1 MAGNETVVGN
11 GSGPAASRGI
21 FDGFVE
27 YRSPSAEDYRRLF
40 DRGMIVVDTN
50 VLLTLYRSNH
60 RTRDDLLT
68 VLEQLGERLW
78 VPHQVL
84 VEFWRNRENPS
95 VLGHHRARARDAHAA
110 LSKAGRSANDALDRW
125 LKQVHVGD
133 EDEINGTIAEH
144 RRQLDEVLQS
154 IQSLITGQA
163 DGDALAGASD
173 TNADPVLAHL
183 ERILAGR
190 VGLPLSPEQHEAAA
204 QEAKRRGEA
213 EEPPGYEDFK
223 NKSEDL
229 AIGDYLVW
237 EQILVEGAFR
247 ACEVL
252 LVTGD
257 SKEDWWKLRDGDVP
271 ARPRA
276 ELVQEMLGR
285 TGHRLFM
292 VQPSGLLE
300 QAQSVLDLKVESASV
315 RDLEQLQ
322 TTTPDAGDEWTSENL
337 EALVDLLL
345 GQAQVQA
352 YSLLEAAQNDGF
364 VSRATVY
371 EIGGYD
377 ETRMLRG
384 FTRPVKTAAR
394 RLEEQGLTVGDADR
408 LLFAVYDPEFDAVS
422 ASGFRIAPEVVPL
435 LRPIAAKI
443 LGEESG
449 NG

>member
-1 MAGNETVVGN
+1 MAGNGT
-11 GSGPAASRGI
+11 GPGGEAALEASRGI

-27 YRSPSAEDYRRLF
+27 YRTPSAEDYRRLF
-40 DRGMIVVDTN
+40 DEGLVVVDTN

-68 VLEQLGERLW
+68 VLERLGERLW

-95 VLGHHRARARDAHAA
+95 VLGHHRARAREVHAA

-133 EDEINGTIAEH
+133 EAEISATIAEH
-144 RRQLDEVLQS
+144 RGRLDGVLQS
-154 IQSLITGQA
+154 IQSLIAGQA

-173 TNADPVLAHL
+173 TNADPVLARL
-183 ERILAGR
+183 ERIFAGR
-190 VGLPLSPEQHEAAA
+190 VGPPLTQEQHEAAVR
-204 QEAKRRGEA
+204 EAKRRGEA

-223 NKSEDL
+223 NKPEDL
-229 AIGDYLVW
+229 ATGDYLVW
-237 EQILVEGAFR
+237 EQILVEGALR
-247 ACEVL
+247 SCEVL

-257 SKEDWWKLRDGDVP
+257 SKEDWWRLRDGDVP

-276 ELVQEMLGR
+276 ELVREMLER

-300 QAQSVLDLKVESASV
+300 RAQSVLDLKVESASV

-322 TTTPDAGDEWTSENL
+322 TTTSDAGTEWTSEAL

-352 YSLLEAAQNDGF
+352 HALLEAAQNDGF

-371 EIGGYD
+371 QIGGYD

-394 RLEEQGLTVGDADR
+394 RLEEQGMTVGDTDR
-408 LLFAVYDPEFDAVS
+408 LFLAVYDPEFDAVS
-422 ASGFRIAPEVVPL
+422 ASGFRIAPEAVPL

-443 LGEESG
+443 LDDES
-449 NG
+449 

>member
-1 MAGNETVVGN
+1 VG
-11 GSGPAASRGI
+11 RGI

-40 DRGMIVVDTN
+40 SVGMIVVDTN
-50 VLLTLYRSNH
+50 VLLTLYRSNQ

-68 VLEQLGERLW
+68 VLERLSDRIW
-78 VPHQVL
+78 VPHQVMA
-84 VEFWRNRENPS
+84 EFWRNRENPS
-95 VLGHHRARARDAHAA
+95 VLGHHSARAREAHAA

-133 EDEINGTIAEH
+133 DAEITETIAEH

-154 IQSLITGQA
+154 IQSLIKRQA

-173 TNADPVLAHL
+173 TNVDPVLGRL

-190 VGLPLSPEQHEAAA
+190 VGPPLDPEAHEAAVR
-204 QEAKRRGEA
+204 EAKRRGEA

-223 NKSEDL
+223 NKPEEQ
-229 AIGDYLVW
+229 AVGDYLVW
-237 EQILVEGAFR
+237 EQTLIEAAGR
-247 ACEVL
+247 SCEVL

-257 SKEDWWKLRDGDVP
+257 SKEDWWKLRDGDSP

-276 ELVQEMLGR
+276 ELVREMLNR

-300 QAQSVLDLKVESASV
+300 RAQSVLDLKVQSASV

-322 TTTPDAGDEWTSENL
+322 TATPDAEAQWTSEAL

-345 GQAQVQA
+345 GQAHVQA
-352 YSLLEAAQNDGF
+352 YALLEAAQNDGF

-384 FTRPVKTAAR
+384 FTRPVKTAAK
-394 RLEEQGLTVGDADR
+394 RLEEQGMTVGDADR
-408 LLFAVYDPEFDAVS
+408 LLVAVYDPDFDAVS
-422 ASGFRIAPEVVPL
+422 ASGFRIAPEALPL
-435 LRPIAAKI
+435 LRPIAAKV
-443 LGEESG
+443 LGEDAG
-449 NG
+449 TG